1 MISPQKITFKEIII
15 NSIGSFSAWII
26 GSIVILAMVFLFS
39 WFVDVPA
46 WFDSM
51 KVWAKTTAIF
61 PIFLSIIA
69 LIWTFITMF
78 LTYFILTLTQGEK
91 YKKNIV
97 IYGQIAFFTI
107 LVYIF
112 IAPVY
117 IFEGLK
123 NYEFII
129 YIFLFHIIFLAFWI
143 SLIIEVLNNYSY
155 ILIGIYGS
163 FIGLFTSFIIALS
176 IFSFFPTWYAKLI
189 SLVVLLPVINF
200 FMTFF
205 KQLFEFAYFY
215 YYKYT
220 ALDPI
225 WDIFRSIENEEKEKL
240 REEEEKNMI

>member
-1 MISPQKITFKEIII
+1 MIGPQKITFKEIII

-26 GSIVILAMVFLFS
+26 GSIIILVMVFLFS
-39 WFVDVPA
+39 GLVDVPA
-46 WFDSM
+46 GFDSM
-51 KVWAKTTAIF
+51 RVGAKTTAIF
-61 PIFLSIIA
+61 PIFLSVIA
-69 LIWTFITMF
+69 LVWTFITMF
-78 LTYFILTLTQGEK
+78 LTYFILTLTQWEK

-97 IYGQIAFFTI
+97 IYWQLAFFTI
-107 LVYIF
+107 LVYVF

-117 IFEGLK
+117 VFEGLK

-129 YIFLFHIIFLAFWI
+129 YIFLFHILILAFWI

-155 ILIGIYGS
+155 ILTWIYWS
-163 FIGLFTSFIIALS
+163 FIGLFTSSIIALS
-176 IFSFFPTWYAKLI
+176 IFSFFPDWYAKLI
-189 SLVVLLPVINF
+189 SLVILLPVINF

-225 WDIFRSIENEEKEKL
+225 WDIFRTIENEEIEKL
-240 REEEEKNMI
+240 KEEEEKNMI